1 MHFSLYRGYLVY
13 EIIADFVN
21 RVFLISLVGSLID
34 ILFLLAIL
42 FNALEADWPEMH
54 DQDSRSV
61 GLDDWSVGLDDRSVS
76 LDNRCIGFSW
86 PDGNFLTKNLDV
98 FQEIMMY
105 RN

>member
-1 MHFSLYRGYLVY
+1 
-13 EIIADFVN
+13 
-21 RVFLISLVGSLID
+21 
-34 ILFLLAIL
+34 
-42 FNALEADWPEMH
+42 
-54 DQDSRSV
+54 
-61 GLDDWSVGLDDRSVS
+61 LDDRSVS